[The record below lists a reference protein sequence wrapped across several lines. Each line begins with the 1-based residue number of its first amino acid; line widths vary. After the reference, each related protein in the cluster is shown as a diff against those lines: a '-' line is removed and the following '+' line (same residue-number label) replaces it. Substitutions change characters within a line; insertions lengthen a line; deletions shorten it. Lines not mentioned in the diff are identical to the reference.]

1 VQRPDGA
8 YDDGKS
14 ERMGRQPGWRKLA
27 QANSGTKNN
36 ESFDAAMA
44 VMPELRNK
52 RSVWTLST
60 EGYKEAHFATFPTKL
75 IEPCI
80 LAGCPEGGEVLDCFG
95 GSGTTGLVA
104 DRLGR
109 NATLCELNPQ
119 YAQMGRERLAGD
131 RGHVARQIGMELGDA

>member
-1 VQRPDGA
+1 LGQFRDESA
-8 YDDGKS
+8 SAAAD
-14 ERMGRQPGWRKLA
+14 
-27 QANSGTKNN
+27 SGTKNN

-44 VMPELRNK
+44 VMPEDRNK
-52 RSVWTLST
+52 RSVWTVTT
-60 EGYKEAHFATFPTKL
+60 EGYKGAHFATFPTKL

-109 NATLCELNPQ
+109 NAVLCELNPQ
-119 YAQMGRERLAGD
+119 YAGMADTRMAGD
-131 RGHVARQIGMELGDA
+131 RGHVSRQRGMELEASE